1 MPIEC
6 DDEYWEHPDPSQRFK
21 QPPNKPS
28 LVSCFI
34 LDIKLHQIASLALRT
49 IVSFIKSNGIFDAKL
64 NIYLVQYPINKSKSL
79 LGLVGPQWEKH
90 IVAELDSALNK
101 WVDSVPNHCT

>member
-21 QPPNKPS
+21 QPANKPS
-28 LVSCFI
+28 LISYFI
-34 LDIKLHQIASLALRT
+34 LDIKLHQISSFALRT
-49 IVSFIKSNGIFDAKL
+49 IVSFIWSDGTFDAKL
-64 NIYLVQYPINKSKSL
+64 NTLFVQYSINKSKSL
-79 LGLVGPQWEKH
+79 HGLVGPQWEKH

-101 WVDSVPNHCT
+101 WVDSVPNHCA